1 MCVGREKRDFIGGRK
16 VFSVMWKIPC
26 GDTSTIYMIYYN
38 KICVLGSGCHLK
50 LNVLLFFHS
59 MNLMKM
65 DVCGKLPYTAIY
77 VVWKKLFIDTTC
89 FTKEFVVCIC
99 GFFVCGFFFPSV
111 QTNKIIYNV
120 CSPLIPKGLQIAET
134 F

>member
-1 MCVGREKRDFIGGRK
+1 MCVGREKRDFVGGRK

-26 GDTSTIYMIYYN
+26 GDTSTTYMIYYD

-50 LNVLLFFHS
+50 LNVLPFFHS

-77 VVWKKLFIDTTC
+77 VVWKKLLIETTY
-89 FTKEFVVCIC
+89 FTKEFV
-99 GFFVCGFFFPSV
+99 FVFVWFFFPSV
-111 QTNKIIYNV
+111 QTEKIIYNV
-120 CSPLIPKGLQIAET
+120 CSPMTPKGLQIAET